1 MSQNIYTYRRYR
13 LICLLLTLAVGAAGL
28 FVALPSRAQSEEALE
43 KKADADLKRFH
54 QLYRRQPA
62 VALSAERR
70 RARTALRQVI
80 GFEERGNTAVAGVSV
95 KLRDAGAAAQAE
107 VEAAG
112 FRVRARIGD
121 IAVLD
126 VAADDLPGLAEVA
139 AVKTIYS
146 SLYAFPEKLRV
157 ERVATRER
165 MLRAVNDAANLAV
178 RANDA
183 RATHGV
189 TGRGVIIGVIDSGL
203 DWRHGDFRKPDGT
216 TRVRFMWDISDA
228 AGAGPGNLGRV
239 YTEAE
244 INAALQSG
252 AGVELK
258 DTDSHGTHVTGIA
271 AGNGMGTGAGGA
283 PGIFAGIAPEADLV
297 IVKATRAGV
306 NTFRTD
312 DMLAA
317 AAFIRA
323 RAGDLNLPFVINLSI
338 GGQRGNRDGSDPM
351 EVAIDNLLGEGPG
364 RHFVISAGNTGSVN
378 NHAGGVIEQDKE
390 AALPFNVFQGASGL
404 QVIYRDSDAISAR
417 VVKPDG
423 AVVGPVNFN
432 EQNNSDANVS
442 LSHFASA
449 TNNGARHIIV
459 SFKTIMSG
467 AWQIVL
473 SAGAVKNGR
482 YDVWST
488 DGGATRFDASVAT
501 PGSYETG
508 FPKGVRRAMLVANF
522 VSKAQYVDVNGVTQ
536 TRTNQTVGAGALSSS
551 AGPTRDG
558 RLKPN
563 IGAPGSF
570 LMSTLSSDK
579 STFTAS
585 STIGPGGGH
594 YAISGTSM
602 SSPVVAGAIAL
613 MLQANRNLAPDQ
625 ITRILQRTALNDGFT
640 GPTVGYKFGYGKLN
654 ALAAVQAVVDNVP
667 AAEFVSVSS
676 ASFAPDQ
683 VAAAEAIVAGF
694 GVNLAPVTAPAAS
707 VPLPTELAGVRVR
720 VTDSANVARLAA
732 MFFVSPRQINYTI
745 PAGVAPGV
753 ALIDVLRDG
762 NVVARGALS
771 VNTVWPG
778 LFTVNALGNG
788 LGAAVV
794 LRARPDGRQV
804 FESVNNPIDLSAPG
818 DRVFLILFGTGLR
831 GRSDLSRVQVTL
843 GGAPL
848 TPIYAGAQGDFAGLD
863 QINVELPASLAGR
876 GQLDLLTYV
885 DGWVAN
891 TIQFNVK

>member
-1 MSQNIYTYRRYR
+1 MSKSLYTHRRYA
-13 LICLLLTLAVGAAGL
+13 LICLLLILAAIAAGWFL
-28 FVALPSRAQSEEALE
+28 ALPSRAQSEEALE

-70 RARTALRQVI
+70 RARTALRRVI
-80 GFEERGNTAVAGVSV
+80 GFEERGDTAVAGVSV
-95 KLRDAGAAAQAE
+95 KLRDASATAQAE

-126 VAADDLPGLAEVA
+126 VAADDLPRLAEVA
-139 AVKTIYS
+139 AVRAVYS
-146 SLYAFPEKLRV
+146 SLYAFPEGLRV
-157 ERVATRER
+157 ERVATRAR
-165 MLRAVNDAANLAV
+165 MLRAMNDAANLAV

-216 TRVRFMWDISDA
+216 TRVRFMWDVSDA
-228 AGAGPGNLGRV
+228 AGTGPGNLGRV
-239 YTEAE
+239 YTETE

-252 AGVELK
+252 GGVELK

-297 IVKATRAGV
+297 IVKATRAGSSG
-306 NTFRTD
+306 FRTD

-317 AAFIRA
+317 AAFIRD
-323 RAGDLNLPFVINLSI
+323 RAADLDLPFVINLSV
-338 GGQRGNRDGSDPM
+338 GGPGGNRDGSDPL
-351 EVAIDNLLGEGPG
+351 EVAIDNLLAVGPG
-364 RHFVISAGNTGSVN
+364 RHFVISAGNIGSIN
-378 NHAGGVIEQDKE
+378 NHAGGVIEQGKE
-390 AALPFNVFQGASGL
+390 VTLPFNVFQGAGGL
-404 QVIYRDSDAISAR
+404 QVIYRDSDEISAR
-417 VVKPDG
+417 VIKPDG
-423 AVVGPVNFN
+423 VVVGPVNFN

-442 LSHFASA
+442 LSHFAGS
-449 TNNGARHIIV
+449 TSNGSRHISV
-459 SFKTIMSG
+459 RFKTIMTG
-467 AWQIVL
+467 EWQIIL
-473 SAGAVKNGR
+473 SASVVRNGR
-482 YDVWST
+482 YDVWSA
-488 DGGATRFDASVAT
+488 DSGATRFDASVAT
-501 PGSYETG
+501 AGSYETG
-508 FPKGVRRAMLVANF
+508 FPKGARRAMIVANF
-522 VSKAQYVDVNGVTQ
+522 VSKTQYVDVNGVTQ
-536 TRTNQTVGAGALSSS
+536 TRTNQAIGAGAPSSS

-563 IGAPGSF
+563 IGAPGTF

-579 STFTAS
+579 SSFTAS
-585 STIGPGGGH
+585 STVGPGGKH

-613 MLQANRNLAPDQ
+613 ILQANRNLAPDQ
-625 ITRILQRTALNDGFT
+625 ITRILQRTALNDSFT
-640 GPTVGYKFGYGKLN
+640 GPAVSYKFGYGKLN
-654 ALAAVQAVVDNVP
+654 ALAAVQAVVDNVA

-683 VAAAEAIVAGF
+683 VTAAEAIVAGF
-694 GVNLAPVTAPAAS
+694 GANLAPVTAPAAS

-720 VTDSANVARLAA
+720 VTDGANVARSAPL
-732 MFFVSPRQINYTI
+732 FFVSSGQINYTI

-778 LFTVNALGNG
+778 LFTANALGNG

-794 LRARPDGRQV
+794 LRARPDGQRV
-804 FESVNNPIDLSAPG
+804 FEPVSNPIDLSAPG

-831 GRSDLSRVQVTL
+831 GHSDLSRVQVTL

-848 TPIYAGAQGDFAGLD
+848 TPLYAGAQGDFAGLD

-891 TIQFNVK
+891 TVHFNIK